1 MFGWTLL
8 DTLLGGDAEVLIS
21 VTDDELPADEQTEE
35 LESDAVSPDSA

>member
-8 DTLLGGDAEVLIS
+8 DALLGGDAEVLIGA
-21 VTDDELPADEQTEE
+21 TDAELPPEEETEE